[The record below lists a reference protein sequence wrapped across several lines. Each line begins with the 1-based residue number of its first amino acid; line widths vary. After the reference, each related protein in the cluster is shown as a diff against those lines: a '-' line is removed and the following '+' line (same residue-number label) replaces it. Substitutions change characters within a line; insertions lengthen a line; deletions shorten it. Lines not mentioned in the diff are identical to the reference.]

1 MTDKLHDIA
10 GSGEAGTVPGT
21 VPGAHPHAVR
31 PRNLSARADERRRV
45 VGNPA
50 SARLES
56 GVGNCF
62 PGLEWDVRNLEGRF
76 FPGLLFWVV
85 TEPLAPVPEALPDQ
99 AGIRLKYL
107 DYLADPMLPER
118 SAEPW
123 VQALLSTYAGSVGRS
138 LSTGRWYLHWLE
150 QDGHRVSC
158 YDNDGQPYD
167 GELLWRFVRCLA
179 PGPVKIALVRR
190 DVPAPQPVVELSGQ
204 RRVYAPGGVV
214 DAAYP
219 PGELTESMCNPW
231 QHDFRDCACYYWAS
245 NHPDV
250 VLGGGAVSL
259 PDGAPAGTGESLTW
273 LDWLRRDRGPAG
285 NVAAPAS
292 RAAARPAQMDHFEI
306 NRRWQDLA
314 FVVGGREI
322 GAVYHPPEQARAEPY
337 ASAGEMV
344 AELRGRLA
352 PMEVT
357 LAYQYLYGLFSLKA
371 PEEAPPGRWATMPDD
386 LVTARQFVTLVAVG
400 EMTHLRW
407 VNQLLWEL
415 DRAGLYPPGE
425 HYVPVL
431 HTLPLSGPGRTEPGG
446 VAVPSLQPLTPAVLE
461 AYTRIERP
469 GGALDTAYARCVAT
483 LEQPG
488 YPRHLFELAVRID
501 TDGVSHFERFRE
513 LHRSFSAY
521 DTRGA
526 APLPYLRELKPG
538 TEAEAAPALEPLR
551 ELLAALAEAYTQEAA
566 GQMAAAQ
573 KAIGR
578 SRALMDR
585 FHRAAEALARR
596 GIGVPFFGAAP

>member
-1 MTDKLHDIA
+1 MSRESRDRREI
-10 GSGEAGTVPGT
+10 
-21 VPGAHPHAVR
+21 R
-31 PRNLSARADERRRV
+31 PRNLSARANTQAAATGRRV

-50 SARLES
+50 GARLES

-85 TEPLAPVPEALPDQ
+85 TEPLAPVPEAPTNQ

-107 DYLADPMLPER
+107 DYLSDPLLPER

-123 VQALLSTYAGSVGRS
+123 VQTLLATYAGSVGRS
-138 LSTGRWYLHWLE
+138 LSTGRWYLHWIE

-158 YDNDGQPYD
+158 YDGSGQPYD

-190 DVPAPQPVVELSGQ
+190 DAPAPQPVVELEGR
-204 RRVYAPGGVV
+204 RRVYAPDGVV

-250 VLGGGAVSL
+250 VLGGDPASLPSL
-259 PDGAPAGTGESLTW
+259 PDGAPAATGEAVTW

-285 NVAAPAS
+285 DVAAPAS

-322 GAVYHPPEQARAEPY
+322 GAVYHPPEPERARPY
-337 ASAGEMV
+337 ADA
-344 AELRGRLA
+344 AELVAALRDQLA
-352 PMEVT
+352 PLELT

-371 PEEAPPGRWATMPDD
+371 PDEAPPGRWATMPDD

-425 HYVPVL
+425 HYAPV
-431 HTLPLSGPGRTEPGG
+431 
-446 VAVPSLQPLTPAVLE
+446 LQPLQTPRPVGGMVLPTLVPLTLE
-461 AYTRIERP
+461 ALADYARIERP
-469 GGALDTAYARCVAT
+469 GGALDRAYARCVAT

-488 YPRHLFELAVRID
+488 WPPHLYELAVRID
-501 TDGVSHFERFRE
+501 TDGTNHFERFRE
-513 LHRSFSAY
+513 LHRTMGAY

-526 APLPYLRELKPG
+526 APLPYLRPLRVG
-538 TEAEAAPALEPLR
+538 TPAEAHSALEPLQQ
-551 ELLAALAEAYTQEAA
+551 LLEALATAYTDEAA
-566 GQMAAAQ
+566 GRPAAAQ
-573 KAIGR
+573 KAIDR
-578 SRALMDR
+578 SRTLMDR
-585 FHRAAEALARR
+585 FRRAAEALARQ
-596 GIGVPFFGAAP
+596 GIGVPFFGATS